1 MQTITEAPR
10 GTAREPN
17 VRSYMTWSVARL
29 RMAERMADQ
38 GNLRYAAEFCEAL
51 FGDDRAPAVLQT
63 RVLSLLGL
71 PPSFEPS
78 QAGDGRKRGKA
89 ARALEAEEDWW
100 TIAPTTAL
108 ALAMR
113 WGLVLGVGVNSL
125 PWIAKR
131 KREMPVL
138 TTWHP
143 SGVSYDQEAEAWFAE
158 TTKGVEKIAGKDG
171 HGIGAR
177 WALFLPYGAHRPWSH
192 GMWRGMARWYL
203 LKRYAIDDWGIHSEK
218 AALRVARRELKESVF
233 SGEGSTKEARNQL
246 ANELYEA
253 AKEGVVVLP
262 DGFDL
267 KLVEAS
273 ANTRDI
279 YEAQINAANLAF
291 GIQVLGHNLTSEVS
305 GQGSF
310 AAGKI
315 GDSVRLDYKRGD
327 NEAVSTFA
335 HDELLV
341 HWASVNFGDADVALW
356 PTYPVEPPRD
366 KKAEADTFTQIAKG
380 VSTLLAAGAPI
391 DARAE
396 LEKHEIATISKEEE
410 AKLKAEKAA
419 QPKPPAPPVDDDKE
433 DDA

>member
-1 MQTITEAPR
+1 MQTIREAPR
-10 GTAREPN
+10 KTAREPDI
-17 VRSYMTWSVARL
+17 RTYMTWSVARL

-38 GNLRYAAEFCEAL
+38 GNLRYAAEFCDAL
-51 FGDDRAPAVLQT
+51 FGDDRASAVLQT

-78 QAGDGRKRGKA
+78 QGGDGRKRGKA

-100 TIAPTTAL
+100 TMAPTTAL
-108 ALAMR
+108 GLAMR
-113 WGLVLGVGVNSL
+113 WGLVLGVGVNAL
-125 PWIAKR
+125 PWVQKR

-143 SGVSYDQEAEAWFAE
+143 AGVSFDAAEAAWFAE
-158 TTKGVEKIAGKDG
+158 TAEGTEKIAGADG

-177 WALFLPYGAHRPWSH
+177 WALFMPYGAHRPWSH
-192 GMWRGMARWYL
+192 GMWRGMSRWYL

-218 AALRVARRELKESVF
+218 AALRVAERKIEDASQ
-233 SGEGSTKEARNQL
+233 GSTKDARKELAEA
-246 ANELYEA
+246 LYEA
-253 AKEGVVVLP
+253 AKDAVVVLP
-262 DGFDL
+262 DGFSL
-267 KLVEAS
+267 KLVEAT

-279 YEAQINAANLAF
+279 YEAQVNAANLAI
-291 GIQVLGHNLTSEVS
+291 GIQALGHNLTSEVS
-305 GQGSF
+305 GAGSF

-356 PTYPVEPPRD
+356 PSYPVEPPRD
-366 KKAEADTFTQIAKG
+366 KKAEADTFAQVAKG

-391 DARAE
+391 DARAV

-410 AKLKAEKAA
+410 TKRQADKAA
-419 QPKPPAPPVDDDKE
+419 QPKPPAPPDGDEKE